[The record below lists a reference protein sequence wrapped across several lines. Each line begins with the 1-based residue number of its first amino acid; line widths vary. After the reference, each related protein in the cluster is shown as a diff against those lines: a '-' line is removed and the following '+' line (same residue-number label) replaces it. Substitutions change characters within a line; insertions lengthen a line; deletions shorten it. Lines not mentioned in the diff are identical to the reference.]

1 MKKQK
6 RPLTLLEILIS
17 FVLASF
23 IIGALLFSL
32 KTSVQ
37 VNAKTQQA
45 KSDILSRG
53 AVQQRLDALLFH
65 LAPSAPAKPN
75 SPVKTSLF
83 LEDDKGK
90 MELHFFFDQG
100 VDPEPAFC
108 GNLEGIL
115 GLGLNHTLC
124 LTLTSQ
130 KTGESRKEILM
141 DSVEDLFFAFLSQ
154 DDKGTFQETQ
164 EWKSEGSFPPQ
175 AIKMTAQIPPS
186 KKLEFV
192 FWLPLHPKP
201 ILYHEGTSS

>member
-23 IIGALLFSL
+23 IIGVLLFSL

-37 VNAKTQQA
+37 IHAKTQQA

-65 LAPSAPAKPN
+65 LAPSAPTKPN
-75 SPVKTSLF
+75 SPVKTPLF
-83 LEDDKGK
+83 LKDDKGK
-90 MELHFFFDQG
+90 MELHFFFEQG
-100 VDPEPAFC
+100 IDLEPAFC
-108 GNLEGIL
+108 GNLEGVL
-115 GLGLNHTLC
+115 GLGLDHTLC
-124 LTLTSQ
+124 LTLSSQ
-130 KTGESRKEILM
+130 KTRESRKEILM
-141 DSVEDLFFAFLSQ
+141 DSVEDLSFAFLSQ
-154 DDKGTFQETQ
+154 DDKGTFKETQ
-164 EWKSEGSFPPQ
+164 EWESEGSFPPQ
-175 AIKMTAQIPPS
+175 AIKMTTVISPS

-201 ILYHEGTSS
+201 ILYHEDTDS